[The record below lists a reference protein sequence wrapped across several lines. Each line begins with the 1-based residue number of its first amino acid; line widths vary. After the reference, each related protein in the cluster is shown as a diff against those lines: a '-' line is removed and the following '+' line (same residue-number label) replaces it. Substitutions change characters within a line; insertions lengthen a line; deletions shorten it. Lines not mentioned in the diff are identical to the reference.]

1 MLNNSPKLKQLLLY
15 LLMHPYTA
23 RPRLWARVFIIP
35 FIVKRGRG
43 SIIRRSARLD
53 IIPSKR
59 LTLGRR
65 AIIEDYALINN
76 GMGDIVIGDYSM
88 ILSRAKVVGPVV
100 IGQRVIVSSGSHITG
115 LTHNYEDITQ
125 PIQTQ
130 GVTTNLTTIEDDVW
144 IGGNSA
150 INQGVTI
157 GRHSVIGTGSVV
169 TRDIPPYS
177 VAVGNPARVIKKYDF
192 EKKEW
197 IKVK

>member
-65 AIIEDYALINN
+65 TIIEDYALINN